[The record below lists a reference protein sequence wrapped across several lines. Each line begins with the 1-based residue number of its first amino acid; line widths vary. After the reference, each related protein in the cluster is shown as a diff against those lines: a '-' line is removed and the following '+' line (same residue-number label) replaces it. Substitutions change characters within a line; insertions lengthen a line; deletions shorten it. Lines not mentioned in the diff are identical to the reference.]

1 VVLAGSYR
9 IKTVPVV
16 PEVSIVPIVRRDY
29 ADKEL

>member
-1 VVLAGSYR
+1 VVLAGIDR

-16 PEVSIVPIVRRDY
+16 PKVSIVPIVRRDH